1 VLLLGLTDRHL
12 DKMYLEYKKEIIP
25 KALFLETM
33 IPQDMVDGLNDLL
46 DKVSDDKKYK
56 FNHNAAPTLAGV
68 IKKGFQLYLEQE
80 EPIIKEYTD
89 LTHELSKKY
98 IQEFSILSQN
108 NYSDKVIKTE
118 DIWSVHQYEG
128 DYNPIHCHNVPN
140 QAPGFATVLWTK
152 VPKQLEAISPDREMY
167 ETKGFIRDF
176 DLNGIT
182 DGHLCFMTDPTTS
195 IDEIERFKF
204 SGTSLVQP
212 VVGKL
217 VLFPLHI
224 NHLVYP
230 FEGEGERRSIASN
243 ISCVGI

>member
-152 VPKQLEAISPDREMY
+152 VPKQLETISPDREMY